1 MGCNCKQKPA
11 SPKIKYESVGEINVI
26 SNQIITYT
34 QDDIDRARDYLIT
47 QNPDQM
53 EWFISFVLE
62 HFKEQLVGYCDTVCR
77 KVMTE
82 KLDKLQEKLT

>member
-1 MGCNCKQKPA
+1 MCNCKQKPA

-34 QDDIDRARDYLIT
+34 QEDIDRARNYLNN
-47 QNPDQM
+47 QNQEEKD
-53 EWFISFVLE
+53 WFISFVLE

-77 KVMTE
+77 KNMTS
-82 KLDKLQEKLT
+82 KLDKLQEKL